1 VVVQADAAQQRL
13 GAVEHPPALEGGLIV
28 ARVHGGATSP
38 RTVRRASSALTAGC
52 QRRADGLTFS
62 GFGPRRPAPFSSSST
77 DSPKEPP
84 VKIKKRAKGDVTVL
98 DLSGKIMG
106 GDDFDLFNNAI
117 KDLVSEGAVD
127 IVLNLSKVKWINS
140 TGLGL
145 MVSAYTSLVKQ
156 GGRMKIAEVSDR
168 IDNILHVT
176 QLELIFETFENEDE
190 AVASFDKD

>member
-1 VVVQADAAQQRL
+1 M
-13 GAVEHPPALEGGLIV
+13 
-28 ARVHGGATSP
+28 
-38 RTVRRASSALTAGC
+38 
-52 QRRADGLTFS
+52 
-62 GFGPRRPAPFSSSST
+62 
-77 DSPKEPP
+77 
-84 VKIKKRAKGDVTVL
+84 KIKKRAKGDVTVL

>member
-1 VVVQADAAQQRL
+1 M
-13 GAVEHPPALEGGLIV
+13 
-28 ARVHGGATSP
+28 
-38 RTVRRASSALTAGC
+38 
-52 QRRADGLTFS
+52 
-62 GFGPRRPAPFSSSST
+62 
-77 DSPKEPP
+77 
-84 VKIKKRAKGDVTVL
+84 KIKKRAKGDVTVL

-190 AVASFDKD
+190 AVASFDKV